1 MTRYITRIYKANS
14 GFLRVKIKSSKPIF
28 DKNGVKVGDQPPVY
42 AEFDGGVFETN
53 DKEVI
58 EKLESMPS
66 FGVDFWKDDGKTA
79 KSVAEA
85 EEKSTEEE
93 SESEK
98 EAEDELEG
106 KTRQEL
112 LQIAKDKEL
121 EVDSKATKKELLELL
136 KK

>member
-1 MTRYITRIYKANS
+1 MNRYITRIYKANS
-14 GFLRVKIKSSKPIF
+14 GFLRVKVKSSKPIF

-42 AEFDGGVFETN
+42 AEFNGGVFETN

-58 EKLESMPS
+58 ERLESILS

-79 KSVAEA
+79 KSIAEA
-85 EEKSTEEE
+85 EEKSAEEE
-93 SESEK
+93 SEKEPEK
-98 EAEDELEG
+98 DEFEG

-112 LQIAKDKEL
+112 LQIAKDKGL

-136 KK
+136 IA

>member
-1 MTRYITRIYKANS
+1 MTRYITRIYKSNS

-28 DKNGVKVGDQPPVY
+28 DKSGLKVGDQPPVY
-42 AEFDGGVFETN
+42 AEFDGGVFETD

-85 EEKSTEEE
+85 EEKSAEEE
-93 SESEK
+93 SEK
-98 EAEDELEG
+98 ETEEDELEG